1 MCANSI
7 RREVHDLLLRVAE
20 KVAEGCEDELRSLLW
35 LELLAY
41 KREALR
47 ELEAPPCVRTQS
59 RESPTHGPQAFG
71 GSSAGAAAR
80 ALRKAAS
87 GVRLEASHLD
97 AEARKCVLQ
106 ELGLARLTP
115 TL

>member
-47 ELEAPPCVRTQS
+47 ELEAHAPRPHCS
-59 RESPTHGPQAFG
+59 THECT
-71 GSSAGAAAR
+71 
-80 ALRKAAS
+80 
-87 GVRLEASHLD
+87 RLFHAKMFTSL
-97 AEARKCVLQ
+97 LNM
-106 ELGLARLTP
+106 
-115 TL
+115 